1 MLGQFKA
8 VVFLFLILCALSAC
22 GTFVPEIEEF
32 WGSSDDVGIKV
43 NAITSQVECELRES
57 VRSLLAADAK
67 IAKENRTK
75 PQLTF
80 LLDWSAQVTL
90 TLTILESTAL
100 SPGVSLNT
108 VLPNETKTFGRTV
121 VTIPQS
127 FSLGL
132 GGTGSSAATRTD
144 TLTALYKLSDF
155 AHEPPVAGRTC
166 IPPQTNGFLFIQ
178 SDLKLKQWLYQA
190 FFPQFTNVVQFPST
204 ANANVKNGF
213 ITHDVKFQIVSSGN
227 ATPSWKLV
235 QVTAN
240 SVSPFFNTARDR
252 TQDLLITLGP
262 TQAGTPPKGA
272 PALATA
278 AQNAHLAQLIGQAV
292 AAAIAGPPTPPALI
306 PPLIPT
312 TPTGP

>member
-1 MLGQFKA
+1 MLGQFRPA
-8 VVFLFLILCALSAC
+8 LVVLILCALCAC

-32 WGSSDDVGIKV
+32 WGSPDDVGIKV

-67 IAKENRTK
+67 LAKESGTK

-80 LLDWSAQVTL
+80 LMDWSAQVTL

-121 VTIPQS
+121 VTTPQS
-127 FSLGL
+127 FSMGL

-144 TLTALYKLSDF
+144 TLTALYRLSDF
-155 AHEPPVAGRTC
+155 AHGPPVAGRTC
-166 IPPQTNGFLFIQ
+166 IPPQTANGFLFIQ

-190 FFPQFTNVVQFPST
+190 LFPQFTNVVQFPST
-204 ANANVKNGF
+204 TNANVKNGF

-262 TQAGTPPKGA
+262 TQAGTSPKGA

-278 AQNAHLAQLIGQAV
+278 AQNAHLAQLITAV
-292 AAAIAGPPTPPALI
+292 DTHDTGRSLRAAITQVR
-306 PPLIPT
+306 T
-312 TPTGP
+312 TCGAQR